1 MSYAQ
6 LLKGKKGL
14 IMGLSNDRSIAWGIA
29 QVCHEAGAELAFTYT
44 GEAMGKRAIPL
55 AEGLGAKAVFDCDVT
70 KDEDIS
76 RTFARL
82 KEHFGPLDFIV
93 HAIAFSNKDELRG
106 MYLNTSRANFA
117 MTMDVSCFSFTAVA
131 KAAYDHGVL
140 ADGASLLTLSYYGA
154 EKVIPNYNVMGV
166 AKAALEASVRYL
178 ANDLGPQN
186 VRVNAISAGPI
197 KTLAASGIG
206 EFSKVLAFNEANAPL
221 RRNMTTEDVGRAALA
236 LLSPLSSGISG
247 EVIYVDGGF
256 NTLGMPGFNDAG
268 ESA

>member
-14 IMGLSNDRSIAWGIA
+14 IVGLSNDRSIAWGIA
-29 QVCHEAGAELAFTYT
+29 QVCHEAGAELAFTYV

-55 AEGLGAKAVFDCDVT
+55 AESLGAKAVLDCDVG

-76 RTFARL
+76 RTFSRL
-82 KEHFGPLDFIV
+82 KEIFGPLDFIV
-93 HAIAFSNKDELRG
+93 HAIGFSNKDELRG

-117 MTMDVSCFSFTAVA
+117 LTMDISCYSFTAIA
-131 KAAYDHGVL
+131 KAALDHEML
-140 ADGASLLTLSYYGA
+140 APGASLLTLSYYGA
-154 EKVIPNYNVMGV
+154 EKVVPNYNVMGI

-178 ANDLGPQN
+178 AADLGPMN

-206 EFSKVLAFNEANAPL
+206 EFNKVLSFNQANAPL
-221 RRNMTTEDVGRAALA
+221 RRNMTTEDVGRAALGI
-236 LLSPLSSGISG
+236 LSGLGSGITG

-256 NTLGMPGFNDAG
+256 NTLGMPGFHDEG